1 MVPLFLRVSQYS
13 CRSSHKSL
21 VKNSTLG
28 NYCGLL
34 GNEKQKIWRLDKTLL
49 ECPPNTL
56 SPQKRGP
63 PDLADVSNNLHEEGR
78 TRLAGETEIA
88 RAFAISPAADNP
100 LRYRRFRETCGC
112 HGSFLAFS
120 QGLLIKFRNDF
131 MEQLIPVHL
140 HLQAHED

>member
-1 MVPLFLRVSQYS
+1 MKRCWDARPTHSAPRNVVRLIWL
-13 CRSSHKSL
+13 
-21 VKNSTLG
+21 TL
-28 NYCGLL
+28 
-34 GNEKQKIWRLDKTLL
+34 QT
-49 ECPPNTL
+49 
-56 SPQKRGP
+56 
-63 PDLADVSNNLHEEGR
+63 NLHEEGR
-78 TRLAGETEIA
+78 TRLAGETERA
-88 RAFAISPAADNP
+88 RAFAVSPAADNP